1 MDQHHPQHLPSIPGH
16 PQASDRFR
24 ERPQSPQ
31 QMAPQ
36 MPEPAPEPEPQG
48 TEIRLTSPITVS
60 GQEIA
65 AITLRDPNFGDW
77 LDCGELQETILH
89 DVDPSNFQ
97 MGANQKVEIRN
108 SPKAAIAWFTRLSG
122 LRAQALKQIS
132 MTDFRRIH
140 GALQKLVGEGEPEIQ
155 IGDGAPICRRTPGN

>member
-1 MDQHHPQHLPSIPGH
+1 MPSIPGH
-16 PQASDRFR
+16 PQASDRFKD
-24 ERPQSPQ
+24 RPQPQ

-36 MPEPAPEPEPQG
+36 MPEPAPEPQG
-48 TEIRLTSPITVS
+48 TEIKLTSPITAN

-108 SPKAAIAWFTRLSG
+108 SPKATIAWFTRLSG
-122 LRAQALKQIS
+122 LRAQVLRQIS
-132 MTDFRRIH
+132 MGDFRRIH
-140 GALQKLVGEGEPEIQ
+140 GALQKLVGEA
-155 IGDGAPICRRTPGN
+155 DPGN